1 MTSPGPHRFQPS
13 PSPHPQ
19 PSQSSGRLLASG
31 HQPSL
36 SRRAL
41 LLTGAVAA
49 AGAALPRGA
58 TPAAAETA
66 DEQFAQMRAQWRAL
80 WVAEEYDP
88 TDSAVAALLSRLSS
102 EAQRF
107 WSTMDRSEGRT
118 YLWEDARLDVH
129 LSFAISVSF
138 YRLRQMALAWATRG
152 TELSGNAGLL
162 ADVIAGYDWMVANY
176 YREDGEIIGNWY
188 EWQISGPQAFNDGVV
203 LVYDQLTA
211 DQVGA
216 YSRAVAHFTPAPF
229 GTAANRV
236 LTANAV
242 VGWGTIASDP
252 DAVRSGVEGL
262 APVFEYVTRGDGFYP
277 DGSFIQHGIYPY
289 AGSYGAS
296 ILDALVPVLGI
307 VAHTPWQ
314 VDASVAYAWLRDA
327 FDPVIWR
334 GALMDMVSGRT
345 IARHDEGEHFHG
357 HYVLQAALG
366 LLASAPPDHQ
376 AWLRS
381 VLKEWLVS
389 DTVDDPT
396 PWRNIPIVLAA
407 RTLAADESV
416 RPRGELVLSKVFH
429 YQDRIVHRRPGWALG
444 IAMSS
449 RRIGRFESINDENL
463 KGWLTADG
471 ATYLYAHDS
480 GRMVNGFWPTVDPY
494 RLPGT
499 TVDVRP
505 RQLGEGR
512 NQAAPNAWA
521 GGACLS
527 GRFTAGGMDVA
538 VHGGSLTLRKSWMCF
553 DDEVVA
559 LGAGITARD
568 GLRIETIV
576 ENRRL
581 SDSGEEAVRVNGQR
595 PVPSLGSS
603 ATVDNARWLHI
614 QQTGGYVFP
623 EPVRLHLLREARTG
637 KWSDISHHPV
647 WAKDDQ
653 LTANYLTAWLD
664 HGVDP
669 SDDTYAYVLLP
680 TASAEETQRYSDQ
693 PGTTVVANTASV
705 QAARALAAGVL
716 CANLWG
722 PGEASIVSSTGGVS
736 VVVEE
741 GDTELAIALADPTHL
756 ATTLEVGVAVT
767 GTAVISADPGI
778 TVTSLDPVRVSV
790 DFTGTAGATLTV
802 RLTYVPL
809 TVAEVRAR
817 LDALHA
823 TGQVTTGAYR
833 SLDRQLT
840 AVEEATTRGRPA
852 RPLVRAFRRTVV
864 AHPGVSESAVRTLDD
879 LAQRLF
885 ARVPA

>member
-1 MTSPGPHRFQPS
+1 MTSSGPHLFQPS
-13 PSPHPQ
+13 PSPQSQ
-19 PSQSSGRLLASG
+19 PNQSSGRFEPPGHSLA
-31 HQPSL
+31 L

-41 LLTGAVAA
+41 LLAGAVAA
-49 AGAALPRGA
+49 AGTAFPTARPA
-58 TPAAAETA
+58 TAGTT
-66 DEQFAQMRAQWRAL
+66 DDQFAQMRAQWRRL
-80 WVAEEYDP
+80 WVAEEDYDP
-88 TDSAVAALLSRLSS
+88 TDPAIAALLSRLTT
-102 EAQRF
+102 EAEQF
-107 WSTMDRSEGRT
+107 WSTMDRSDGRT
-118 YLWEDARLDVH
+118 YLWEDAQLDVN

-138 YRLRQMALAWATRG
+138 HRLRQMALAWATRG
-152 TELSGNAGLL
+152 TGLFGNAELL
-162 ADVIAGYDWMVANY
+162 ADVVAGYDWMVANY

-188 EWQISGPQAFNDGVV
+188 EWQISGPQVFNDGVA
-203 LVYDQLTA
+203 LLYDRLTA
-211 DQVGA
+211 DQVDA
-216 YSRAVAHFTPAPF
+216 YTRAVAHYTPEPF

-236 LTANAV
+236 LTSNVV
-242 VGWGTIASDP
+242 VGWGTLAGNA
-252 DAVRSGVEGL
+252 DAVQSGVDGL
-262 APVFEYVTRGDGFYP
+262 APVFQYVTRGDGFYP

-296 ILDALVPVLGI
+296 ILDALVPVLAI
-307 VAHTPWQ
+307 VANSPWQ
-314 VDASVAYAWLRDA
+314 VDVSVAYAWLRDA
-327 FDPVIWR
+327 YDPVIWR

-345 IARHDEGEHFHG
+345 ISRYDEGEHFHG

-366 LLASAPPDHQ
+366 LLASAPPDQ
-376 AWLRS
+376 EAWLRS

-389 DTVDDPT
+389 DTFDDPT

-407 RTLAADESV
+407 RRLAADESV

-429 YQDRIVHRRPGWALG
+429 YQDRIVHRRPDWALG

-449 RRIGRFESINDENL
+449 TRIGRYESINDENL
-463 KGWLTADG
+463 KGWFTADG
-471 ATYLYAHDS
+471 ATYLYAYDS
-480 GRMVNGFWPTVDPY
+480 GRMVNGFWPTIDPY
-494 RLPGT
+494 RIPGT
-499 TVDVRP
+499 TVDVRS
-505 RQLGEGR
+505 RELGEGG
-512 NQAAPNAWA
+512 NQAAPTAWA
-521 GGACLS
+521 GGACLA
-527 GRFTAGGMDVA
+527 GRFTAGGMDTA

-559 LGAGITARD
+559 LGAGITAHD

-581 SDSGEEAVRVNGQR
+581 SDPGDEVVRVNGQQ

-614 QQTGGYVFP
+614 EQTGGYVFP